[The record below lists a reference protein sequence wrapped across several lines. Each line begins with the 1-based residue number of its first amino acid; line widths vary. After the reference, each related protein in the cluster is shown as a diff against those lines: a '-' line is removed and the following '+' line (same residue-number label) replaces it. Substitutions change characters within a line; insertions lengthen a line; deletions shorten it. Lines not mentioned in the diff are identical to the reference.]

1 MGSPGRRSRGAL
13 GEGKGGGLCGR
24 RAPLVSLTLPPG
36 LVLATRCWSGECLI
50 GSIDLGA
57 PDSRPLTFGAPLSA
71 AVEWGRSST
80 AAGRR
85 ANR

>member
-24 RAPLVSLTLPPG
+24 QAPLVSLTLPPG

-57 PDSRPLTFGAPLSA
+57 PDSRRVNLWSLPLRSCGMGA
-71 AVEWGRSST
+71 R
-80 AAGRR
+80 
-85 ANR
+85 